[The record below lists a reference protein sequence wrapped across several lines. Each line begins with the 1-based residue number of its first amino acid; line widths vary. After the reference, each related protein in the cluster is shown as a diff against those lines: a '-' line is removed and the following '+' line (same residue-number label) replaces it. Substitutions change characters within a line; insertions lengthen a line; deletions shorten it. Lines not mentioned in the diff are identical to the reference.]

1 MNIYHNINN
10 NKNILLLFGGFASHF
25 SHFQSFIPSNY
36 DWILLSHYQHL
47 NFSAL
52 ENLLLPLRSKNLHL
66 LGFSMGVWVA
76 HLFLNRDSI
85 AFDFK
90 SKTAVNG
97 TEYGIHE
104 TYGIHPKLF
113 VLTQKKFNLES
124 FKQNLFGIHYP
135 PPKDFLF
142 LEESLL
148 KDELKFF
155 LDYQYHI
162 ENSSKW
168 DRIIISSN
176 DLIFPTQAQKN
187 FWSHQAYKQQILEI
201 NAPHFAFFDW
211 KILC

>member
-1 MNIYHNINN
+1 MNIYHKINN

-25 SHFQSFIPSNY
+25 SHFQNFIPSNY

-47 NFSAL
+47 DFSTL
-52 ENLLLPLRSKNLHL
+52 ENLLLPLQNKNLHL

-76 HLFLNRDSI
+76 HLFLNQTSI
-85 AFDFK
+85 ASKFK

-104 TYGIHPKLF
+104 TYGINPKLF
-113 VLTQKKFNLES
+113 ALTQKKFNLES
-124 FKQNLFGIHYP
+124 FKQNLFGNHYP
-135 PPKDFLF
+135 PPKNFLF

-155 LDYQYHI
+155 LDHQHHMD
-162 ENSSKW
+162 NSSKW

-176 DLIFPTQAQKN
+176 DLVFPTQTQKN
-187 FWSHQAYKQQILEI
+187 FWDCQGYKQQILEI
-201 NAPHFAFFDW
+201 DAPHFAFFDW
-211 KILC
+211 KF